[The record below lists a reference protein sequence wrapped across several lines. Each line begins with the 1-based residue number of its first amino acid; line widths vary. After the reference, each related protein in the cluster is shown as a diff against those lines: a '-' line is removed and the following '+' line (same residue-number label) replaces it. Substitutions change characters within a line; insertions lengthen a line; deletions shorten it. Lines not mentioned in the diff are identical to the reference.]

1 MESIRPSYDG
11 VDCSLLV
18 SIEFGRFLYEWW
30 PRLDSNQR
38 PLPCQGSALPT
49 ELRDQIEKE
58 DGGE

>member
-1 MESIRPSYDG
+1 MEVIFALDFDG
-11 VDCSLLV
+11 V
-18 SIEFGRFLYEWW
+18 LYEWW